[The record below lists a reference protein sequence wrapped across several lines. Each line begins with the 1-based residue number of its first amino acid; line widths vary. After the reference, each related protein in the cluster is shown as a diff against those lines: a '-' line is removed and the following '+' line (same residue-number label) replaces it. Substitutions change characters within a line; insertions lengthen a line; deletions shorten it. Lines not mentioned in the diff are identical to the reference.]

1 MIKNTMKALPGSSIL
16 ILKELYTYLK
26 GKQQI
31 KLQSKQHRF
40 GSQTGR
46 GNGRSGGRKSQRGSS
61 TIDNKSL
68 WEQEQTNMLART
80 DQLF

>member
-31 KLQSKQHRF
+31 KLQSKQRRF

>member
-31 KLQSKQHRF
+31 KLQSKPRRF

-46 GNGRSGGRKSQRGSS
+46 VNGRSGGRKNQRGSS